1 MKIVTLIF
9 IVFIFFACGTT
20 EPPNIVN
27 YHNKILYTSMQTG
40 KEQLYMMD
48 PDGTNI
54 KQITNGEYSHS
65 AGKWSPDASMIAA
78 KTDES
83 FTTAGSHIVTMNSD
97 GSNRKLLPILAWSD
111 LAWSPDGQRIAFSFM
126 PSAEIGDLSSYIFVV
141 NYDGTGLTRLTEI
154 RELNETIPTWSK
166 DGNTIYFASNRHN
179 SLKMNPEIY
188 SVNVINK
195 KTTRITTTPDGYSTS
210 PSISKKGEKV
220 AIVSTRGIEPFSGI
234 FIMNLDGS
242 NVEII
247 IKEIKNEIFN
257 FPNWSPDGKK
267 LVCVSAFTDDSQ
279 KTFVNIVDIDKK
291 EIKRIVDD
299 QTANFPDWSW

>member
-1 MKIVTLIF
+1 MKIATLIF
-9 IVFIFFACGTT
+9 IVFIFFACDTT

-65 AGKWSPDASMIAA
+65 AGKWSPDA
-78 KTDES
+78 
-83 FTTAGSHIVTMNSD
+83 
-97 GSNRKLLPILAWSD
+97 SNRKLLPILAWSD

-267 LVCVSAFTDDSQ
+267 LVCVSAFTDGSQ